1 MERCEPG
8 TEAPAC
14 LALAEPASHTP
25 ALFVDMAPRATSRP
39 VLNFGTSDYVVLRA
53 QGGNGIT
60 GGGAEIGSISRRA
73 PLKCPRM
80 SSVPV
85 VAEL

>member
-39 VLNFGTSDYVVLRA
+39 VLNFGTSDFVVLRA
-53 QGGNGIT
+53 QGSHGIT
-60 GGGAEIGSISRRA
+60 GGGAEIGGISGRA
-73 PLKCPRM
+73 PLKYRRLP
-80 SSVPV
+80 SVPK
-85 VAEL
+85 L